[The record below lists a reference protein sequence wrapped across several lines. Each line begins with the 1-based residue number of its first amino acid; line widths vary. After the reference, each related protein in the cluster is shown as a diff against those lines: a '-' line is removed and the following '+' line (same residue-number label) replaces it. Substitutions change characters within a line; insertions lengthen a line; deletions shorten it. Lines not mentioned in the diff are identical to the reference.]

1 MLPGLAVSGRS
12 LHGPQRTD
20 QLLTAGRQFVE
31 HLARELGDLSDP
43 RVGRRRLNG
52 TLVELPGTV
61 PVTAQ
66 EVAVG
71 DTDLG
76 AGNLL
81 LHDELVPVGVPRIEG
96 PEVLGR
102 AQHGTEMPPA
112 QQVLARRRRLQARG

>member
-66 EVAVG
+66 
-71 DTDLG
+71 
-76 AGNLL
+76 
-81 LHDELVPVGVPRIEG
+81 R
-96 PEVLGR
+96 
-102 AQHGTEMPPA
+102 GTEMPPA
-112 QQVLARRRRLQARG
+112 QQVLAWRRRLQARG